1 MSIRTEAIELYNGAY
16 NKLRD
21 LSYYGLE
28 HIVLDNVGNVGLGFE
43 YEGIKFGF
51 AKASRANVLSV
62 CPFANAELNTICIP
76 IQPVLLEDSD
86 FMNMEVIE
94 SLCKYMNAMNE
105 AVLHEII
112 HLLDARYNGIKDEY
126 VSVKEDEKY
135 YNSCSEVLAYSGEIV
150 SCIERK
156 GQLRYFL
163 KMLDRKESVIKFIK
177 RELRNSINIET
188 LVHFIDVLTEENYEW
203 FKKYVRDEYD
213 ERMSYVC

>member
-28 HIVLDNVGNVGLGFE
+28 HIVLDNVGNIGLGFE
-43 YEGIKFGF
+43 YDGIKFGF
-51 AKASRANVLSV
+51 AKASRNNVLSV
-62 CPFANAELNTICIP
+62 CPFANPKLNTICIP
-76 IQPVLLEDSD
+76 IQPVFLEDSE
-86 FMNMEVIE
+86 FMSREVID
-94 SLCKYMNAMNE
+94 SFCAYMNAMSE
-105 AVLHEII
+105 VVLHEII
-112 HLLDARYNGIKDEY
+112 HLLDARYNGIVDDY
-126 VSVKEDEKY
+126 TSVKEKEKY
-135 YNSCSEVLAYSGEIV
+135 YNSCSERLAYSGEIV

-156 GQLRYFL
+156 GQFRYFL
-163 KMLDRKESVIKFIK
+163 KMLDRRESVIKFIK

-188 LVHFIDVLTEENYEW
+188 FIHFIEALTEENYEW